1 MKIREKNKQQK
12 GSMYIFN
19 ISFSQDFDFKKNRFR
34 RWKKSEKIYNWS
46 QWASIEIKK
55 MMAKEWYRGLL
66 ENPHLQVKVLWFFAF
81 RPVFIMAGFS
91 FIKQKF
97 DNHCLE

>member
-12 GSMYIFN
+12 GGMYIFN

-66 ENPHLQVKVLWFFAF
+66 EKNLQVKVLWFFAF

-97 DNHCLE
+97 EKT

>member
-1 MKIREKNKQQK
+1 MKLKEKNKQQK

-46 QWASIEIKK
+46 QWASLEIKK
-55 MMAKEWYRGLL
+55 IMAKEWYWGFIFNFRGLNL
-66 ENPHLQVKVLWFFAF
+66 MRSPWWSDIYLWH
-81 RPVFIMAGFS
+81 I
-91 FIKQKF
+91 
-97 DNHCLE
+97 